1 MASCS
6 LYTELNRKVYYSMGS
21 ETNIKLT
28 RPADIEIFKAL
39 LNVHKSEW
47 MKGN

>member
-1 MASCS
+1 MASCT
-6 LYTELNRKVYYSMGS
+6 LYSELGRKVYFSVGS

-39 LNVHKSEW
+39 LNVKKSDW
-47 MKGN
+47 MK